1 MLFLVSVLALLRILL
16 LLCKRCVEGR
26 LRNAHAASVSTLTI
40 VVSALV
46 TALTIVVTVALVASL
61 AVSVSVALVAALTV
75 SISAS
80 LITALTI
87 VISVALIA
95 ALTVVIAVALLASL
109 AVSVSVTLV
118 AALTIIISV
127 ALIASLVVISSA
139 LTVSVASRERTALS
153 GLEALAS
160 FRTALVRKRTDIL
173 TKILCRCLCLNCLR
187 LFLRCRCC

>member
-1 MLFLVSVLALLRILL
+1 M
-16 LLCKRCVEGR
+16 
-26 LRNAHAASVSTLTI
+26 
-40 VVSALV
+40 
-46 TALTIVVTVALVASL
+46 TIVVTVALVATLAVSVSVALIAAL
-61 AVSVSVALVAALTV
+61 AVSVSVALVAT
-75 SISAS
+75 
-80 LITALTI
+80 
-87 VISVALIA
+87 
-95 ALTVVIAVALLASL
+95 L

-127 ALIASLVVISSA
+127 ALIAALAVISSA

-187 LFLRCRCC
+187 LFSGAGAAEVSAAFAGSAGALFVVGLTCMPEPLFGLAGL